1 MLSLDF
7 LSIFLL
13 IYSLLVIIVIR
24 IKTIKI
30 QEVIMSLFFILL
42 LKIFPLYINIILG
55 YIATK
60 FLNITREAVTNLL
73 IYILGPIVVFSA
85 TISVKID
92 LAIVFLPLFFYIFCS
107 IIAFVLLFI
116 YKNSWNDP
124 SGNILAFSGGTGNT
138 GYFGIPLAIIFFPP
152 HLADIFIFT
161 VLASLLYESTTGFY
175 VTAKGNFTVK
185 QSLQKIMRLPLIYAF
200 ILGVIC
206 NLIGFSIPQEL
217 TNYTAQFKG
226 AYGILGMM
234 LIGMGLIGLDLKRG
248 SDLDFKFISI
258 LFIIKFLF
266 WPIAILTFIYLD
278 KTFFMFL
285 NEDLYKVMFLF
296 SIVPLAGNTVTLAV
310 LLNAKPEKASLTV
323 LLSTIVSIIYIP
335 IVLGLYGGF

>member
-1 MLSLDF
+1 
-7 LSIFLL
+7 
-13 IYSLLVIIVIR
+13 
-24 IKTIKI
+24 
-30 QEVIMSLFFILL
+30 MSLFFILL

-55 YIATK
+55 YISTK
-60 FLNITREAVTNLL
+60 YLHVTREAIANLL

-85 TISVKID
+85 AISVKID
-92 LAIVFLPLFFYIFCS
+92 FAVLFLPIFLYLFCS
-107 IIAFVLLFI
+107 ILAFVSLYIF
-116 YKNSWNDP
+116 KNSWNDP
-124 SGNILAFSGGTGNT
+124 TGNILAFSTGTGNT
-138 GYFGIPLAIIFFPP
+138 GYFGIPLAIIFFPTY
-152 HLADIFIFT
+152 LADIYIFT

-200 ILGVIC
+200 IIGVIC
-206 NLIGFSIPQEL
+206 NLLGITIPAEFES
-217 TNYTAQFKG
+217 YTSQFKG

-234 LIGMGLIGLDLKRG
+234 LIGMGLIGLKLKKG

-258 LFIIKFLF
+258 LFIVKFIF
-266 WPIAILTFIYLD
+266 WPLAILTIIYLD

-310 LLNAKPEKASLTV
+310 LLNAKPEKASFTV

-335 IVLGLYGGF
+335 IVLLWYGGF